1 MELTKLTT
9 MTLENQNIRLVGYDE
24 NDDVIL
30 MHDIDSESMENIISA
45 VKECK
50 ETDRV
55 EFIFSRSLEIKVFSE
70 DENRYPYLIYSEG
83 VSLKPSSN
91 YYKYP
96 LMFKSYKCGDYKT
109 SVA

>member
-83 VSLKPSSN
+83 VSLKPNSN